1 MITVRLNEAA
11 PRKGSRMSTPDLD
24 KIAARLRE
32 QRAAEQAE
40 RQERARVEEEAR
52 QVEKWSREQEQRV
65 FALIEEVVAG
75 LNVQSPEPLLMRDP
89 GPGSGVAYRF
99 GTRRLNVHFFR
110 PGELYENPEVPGR
123 MNILRNR
130 RAEHGGYIEIQE
142 DGEDREGW
150 NLVLLRRPE
159 TGVDE
164 WLLVE
169 TDFSALSARVVR
181 YRPFATQAR
190 LFADNLA
197 CHWDNSMHVY
207 VLRDKPL
214 ERDDIVR
221 ILEVFA
227 G

>member
-1 MITVRLNEAA
+1 
-11 PRKGSRMSTPDLD
+11 MSTPDLK

-32 QRAAEQAE
+32 QRAAKQGE

-52 QVEKWSREQEQRV
+52 QAENWSREQEQQV
-65 FALIEEVVAG
+65 LAVIEEVVAS
-75 LNVQSPEPLLMRDP
+75 LNAQSPEPLLVRDP

-99 GTRRLNVHFFR
+99 GTRRLNVQFFR
-110 PGELYENPEVPGR
+110 HAELYENPKVPGR
-123 MNILRNR
+123 MNILRKR
-130 RAEHGGYIEIQE
+130 RAVHGGYIEIQE

-150 NLVLLRRPE
+150 NLVLLRTPE
-159 TGVDE
+159 TRVGE

-169 TDFSALSARVVR
+169 TDISASNARVAR
-181 YRPFATQAR
+181 FRPFATQAR

-197 CHWDNSMHVY
+197 CHWDNTMHVY
-207 VLRDKPL
+207 ALRDKPL